1 MREASNSR
9 LNAEREKPR
18 FAVLSVRMQLWVEVN
33 AIELIRAVRT
43 VRKARAGVLY
53 TYELLNWNSDY
64 LLET

>member
-18 FAVLSVRMQLWVEVN
+18 FAVLSVRMRLWVEVN

-43 VRKARAGVLY
+43 VRKARAGVFY
-53 TYELLNWNSDY
+53 TYELLNRNSDY